1 MSERTDRRGILGR
14 FSRLAAVCAAL
25 VAAAVLTGG
34 WILAAAPEA
43 QPEPATASSEA
54 TSDLPDFV
62 PSERL
67 PADSAVAFPVDI

>member
-14 FSRLAAVCAAL
+14 ISQHPAVCAAL
-25 VAAAVLTGG
+25 VVAAVLTAG
-34 WILAAAPEA
+34 WLLAAAPEP
-43 QPEPATASSEA
+43 QPEPAAASSETA
-54 TSDLPDFV
+54 PDLPDFI